1 MLTEDDE
8 KRTRR
13 LKNQSEKKMPQDD
26 PVTRVSK
33 YQSKLVYDA
42 EAEIAL
48 MSKHSLENF
57 VVLYYHLQMCF
68 FHFAITGQKD

>member
-1 MLTEDDE
+1 VLTQDEE
-8 KRTRR
+8 KRKRR
-13 LKNQSEKKMPQDD
+13 LKKSVRKENMPQDD

-48 MSKHSLENF
+48 MSKRSLESIF
-57 VVLYYHLQMCF
+57 GFSISSVPSSCPYR
-68 FHFAITGQKD
+68 AIED